1 MIRRQR
7 PVRNTRLKRSATII
21 EIVAAIVILGVAM
34 PTLLTAFA
42 DAAVQSIGPYQRG
55 IASMLAIERME
66 EIVARRYRGT
76 DGYDA
81 VTTANFPDE
90 SPVNGFPAFD
100 RSVIVTFTDASLA
113 PVGSDQGYKLVR
125 VNVQGGD
132 EEIEIE
138 RLFADF

>member
-1 MIRRQR
+1 MPRCLRKS
-7 PVRNTRLKRSATII
+7 RNPRLRRSATII

-34 PTLLTAFA
+34 PTLMSAFG

-55 IASMLAIERME
+55 IASLLAIERME

-76 DGYDA
+76 DGYSA
-81 VTTANFPDE
+81 ITTANFPSE
-90 SPVNGFPAFD
+90 SPVSGFATFD
-100 RSVIVTFTDASLA
+100 RSVTVTFTNAALA
-113 PVGSDQGYKLVR
+113 TVGSDQGYKLVR
-125 VNVQGGD
+125 VNVQGGG